1 MPRSIV
7 YLLMLAFSAQALAA
21 DAPSELVQARLVA
34 EKAGVQRG
42 SSAWL
47 AVELDMKPGWH
58 TYWRNPGDAGLPTT
72 IKWTL
77 PAEVTAG
84 SIVWPIPHRFV
95 SRSIVGFGYPDRVA
109 LLTQLHVPRA
119 YAAKTLPVSA
129 AVSWL
134 ACEQTCIP
142 GSQTVT
148 LTLPVTDAQ
157 PKANRQ
163 AAALFKQTREHLAK
177 PAAFAATFA
186 MDRSN
191 IRLTLPADAAAPA
204 GSSVSFYPY
213 DSSLI
218 EHAAPQRAAL
228 VDGKVQVTLY
238 RSPVANDRVSTLDG
252 LLMYDAPAA
261 GAQKP
266 RGVEVSAQRTK

>member
-1 MPRSIV
+1 MLRSIV
-7 YLLMLAFSAQALAA
+7 CLLALAFLGQAFAA
-21 DAPSELVQARLVA
+21 DAPNELVQARLVA
-34 EKAGVQRG
+34 ENAGVQRG
-42 SSAWL
+42 NSAWL
-47 AVELDMKPGWH
+47 AIELDMKPGWH

-77 PAEVTAG
+77 PAAVTAG
-84 SIVWPIPHRFV
+84 PIVWPVPHRFV

-109 LLTQLHVPRA
+109 LLTLVQVPRA

-148 LTLPVTDAQ
+148 LSLPVTDAP

-163 AAALFKQTREHLAK
+163 AAALFKQTREQLAK
-177 PAAFAATFA
+177 PSAFAATFA
-186 MDRSN
+186 MDRNN
-191 IRLTLPADAAAPA
+191 IQLTLPAAAAAPA
-204 GSSVSFYPY
+204 GSSVAFYPY

-238 RSPVANDRVSTLDG
+238 RSPVANEGLRTLDG
-252 LLMYDAPAA
+252 LLMYAAP
-261 GAQKP
+261 GTSAQKP
-266 RGVEVSAQRTK
+266 RGVEMSAQRTK